1 MSGFAAWGLTLLGL
15 AVVTTIAEM
24 LLPQG
29 KTRKVIRSVAATIA
43 VLVIVT
49 PLPNLI
55 KNGFDFDFSAGEGVV
70 TDDKYLEYVDGLKS
84 DIIEQAVMSYLKS
97 EGYTDGFT
105 VDVKM
110 DGWQAKSATVNFF
123 NSGITEE
130 GKHINKSEIIRLIAE
145 YLRIG
150 EEAVMAYG

>member
-55 KNGFDFDFSAGEGVV
+55 KHGFDFEFSAGEGVV
-70 TDDKYLEYVDGLKS
+70 TDDKYLAHVDELKS
-84 DIIEQAVMSYLKS
+84 DIVEQAVVAYLKS
-97 EGYTDGFT
+97 EGYSGGFS

-110 DGWQAKSATVNFF
+110 DGWQVKSAVVNFF